1 MRLATEVV
9 AVPVAVFRARL
20 AGRGFRV
27 AEDADVAA
35 AFFTDLSAVLA
46 EVPPA
51 TVLRA
56 PLALGAALALAT
68 ALALGAAL
76 VFGAALALVAAV
88 ARLRGAFLPAP
99 STAAR

>member
-27 AEDADVAA
+27 AEDAEVAA
-35 AFFTDLSAVLA
+35 AFFTDLTAVLA
-46 EVPPA
+46 EAPAA
-51 TVLRA
+51 TV
-56 PLALGAALALAT
+56 
-68 ALALGAAL
+68 LALGAAL
-76 VFGAALALVAAV
+76 VFGAALALVAVV
-88 ARLRGAFLPAP
+88 ARLRGAFLTAP

>member
-27 AEDADVAA
+27 AEDADVSA

-51 TVLRA
+51 KVLRA
-56 PLALGAALALAT
+56 PLALGAALVLAT

-76 VFGAALALVAAV
+76 VFGAALALVAVV
-88 ARLRGAFLPAP
+88 ARLRGAF
-99 STAAR
+99 